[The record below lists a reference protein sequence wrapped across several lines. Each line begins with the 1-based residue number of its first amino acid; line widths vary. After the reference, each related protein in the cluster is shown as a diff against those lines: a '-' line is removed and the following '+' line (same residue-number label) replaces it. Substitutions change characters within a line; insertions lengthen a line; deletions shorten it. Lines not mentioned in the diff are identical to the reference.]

1 MKYLPLVWAALM
13 RKPARAILTLLSVT
27 AAFTLVG
34 LMIGM
39 SASFDRIAAMTR
51 SDRIYVNPRFFAA
64 DSMPLAM
71 GRQIAELPG
80 VAKVLPVGEV
90 WGWYQQEKNNVYIAM
105 GDLRASR
112 QEWPVTAAQW
122 DTLKATPNGVIMSRL
137 QAERWSKKVGDTFT
151 FKAPAFD
158 KLDGTKFWSFRVV
171 AITDDMRLNPDGYLF
186 GNLLYFDKSR
196 PLSLQGKVG
205 YYEVMVS
212 NPERGTEIARAI
224 DGVYAS
230 SGVPTR
236 SMTDKAAFDSGND
249 NGINVGAVTKK
260 VSLAGLV
267 MILFLTANSLAQSV
281 RERFGEFAALKT
293 IGYSD
298 GMVMLLVFLEAT
310 LPCVIGAVLG
320 LALAA
325 AFAPEIPK
333 LCPPGWGI
341 PVPVMAPIVYLFAG
355 VGAMA
360 IALTSTALPAL
371 RLRRMDIATALAGRA

>member
-1 MKYLPLVWAALM
+1 
-13 RKPARAILTLLSVT
+13 
-27 AAFTLVG
+27 
-34 LMIGM
+34 
-39 SASFDRIAAMTR
+39 
-51 SDRIYVNPRFFAA
+51 
-64 DSMPLAM
+64 
-71 GRQIAELPG
+71 
-80 VAKVLPVGEV
+80 
-90 WGWYQQEKNNVYIAM
+90 
-105 GDLRASR
+105 
-112 QEWPVTAAQW
+112 
-122 DTLKATPNGVIMSRL
+122 
-137 QAERWSKKVGDTFT
+137 
-151 FKAPAFD
+151 
-158 KLDGTKFWSFRVV
+158 
-171 AITDDMRLNPDGYLF
+171 
-186 GNLLYFDKSR
+186 
-196 PLSLQGKVG
+196 VG
-205 YYEVMVS
+205 YYEVMVTD
-212 NPERGTEIARAI
+212 PERGTEIARAI

-325 AFAPEIPK
+325 AFAPEIPR

-355 VGAMA
+355 AGAMA
-360 IALTSTALPAL
+360 IALISTTLPAL